1 MDCEIEVEVRISHIR
16 AALYGLVF
24 RFLEDNGY
32 YFVIDPVGGYALGK
46 IEAGEWTRI
55 TYYFAQ
61 SDAIHEG
68 QQTNRLRLRVDG
80 SQISL
85 YANDELLETVNDTMF
100 DGGQI
105 GLMVKHDDYQ
115 DQSGVVEVHF
125 DNFEVRHLS
134 EDIALTSTP
143 TPTPTPSIDR
153 ESTVEDKC
161 QHMYV
166 VGSDTLYSVA
176 RRYGVYPE
184 DIVVA
189 NGPQSGYDLMIPGNV
204 LCIPFATSFADALKV
219 DPTPIPGSGC
229 RFMHV
234 VREGDDFFGIT
245 MRYGVSQEDILNASG
260 LENRYPSAGT
270 ILCIP

>member
-1 MDCEIEVEVRISHIR
+1 VPTAFVSGDFLRVFDNFGASGNYVSQLRRGDRVQVLAQSADGVWTQIRSEDGYVGWGRTDHLVMASASYAHGPIVQAPLLPDILFADDFQDPQSGLGSPVGETGEMYYRGGEYVIRVWTHRWTWRAFYPQSYMDCEIEVEVRISHIR

-105 GLMVKHDDYQ
+105 GLMVKHD
-115 DQSGVVEVHF
+115 SG
-125 DNFEVRHLS
+125 
-134 EDIALTSTP
+134 
-143 TPTPTPSIDR
+143 
-153 ESTVEDKC
+153 
-161 QHMYV
+161 
-166 VGSDTLYSVA
+166 
-176 RRYGVYPE
+176 
-184 DIVVA
+184 
-189 NGPQSGYDLMIPGNV
+189 
-204 LCIPFATSFADALKV
+204 
-219 DPTPIPGSGC
+219 
-229 RFMHV
+229 
-234 VREGDDFFGIT
+234 
-245 MRYGVSQEDILNASG
+245 
-260 LENRYPSAGT
+260 
-270 ILCIP
+270 